1 MLTELLS
8 GFSVLFLRSF
18 LLNVKPV
25 RQQQSGFLGSTSL
38 VMRQHVSCSIDYSAF
53 KYSSIPSTKRKAQK
67 ACGKF
72 ECEALSKQNDFVPH
86 WSANIFTNRHAR
98 ASKFGCI
105 SCKIFKTVG
114 SCTASSLRTPSRY
127 SWRHCFACSTKEF
140 DSESD
145 TVYFLIDVLELV
157 PAYKPRSSAAVLNPD
172 YTLLHLGIQR
182 HLCSC

>member
-1 MLTELLS
+1 
-8 GFSVLFLRSF
+8 
-18 LLNVKPV
+18 
-25 RQQQSGFLGSTSL
+25 
-38 VMRQHVSCSIDYSAF
+38 MRQHVSCSIDYSAF
-53 KYSSIPSTKRKAQK
+53 KHSLNKEKSPESMWEVLNARLCRNKMTLCRIGQRTYSQTGI
-67 ACGKF
+67 
-72 ECEALSKQNDFVPH
+72 
-86 WSANIFTNRHAR
+86 AR

-105 SCKIFKTVG
+105 SCKNFQDCGKLHSIILAHTFKVFLAALFLHVAQRE
-114 SCTASSLRTPSRY
+114 S
-127 SWRHCFACSTKEF
+127 